1 MYIFIADIFLIGIF
15 QFFADSGYRRDS
27 DFVGVVDGCADGIMH
42 LTQRNY
48 FTLEDELELVPP
60 HQKPIPF
67 APAKMISSDGEE
79 IAIARRATE
88 KLTIPT
94 DIVVPAHT
102 ILRKKIVPVK

>member
-1 MYIFIADIFLIGIF
+1 
-15 QFFADSGYRRDS
+15 
-27 DFVGVVDGCADGIMH
+27 
-42 LTQRNY
+42 
-48 FTLEDELELVPP
+48 
-60 HQKPIPF
+60 
-67 APAKMISSDGEE
+67 MISSDGEE